1 MLEHAAG
8 AGVAVHRSGD
18 ADRYRSWLNQ
28 AGNGAAQGTAMTPLA
43 CDYALEVVSLNKAF
57 DGLTVT
63 QNVSLA
69 IRPGERRLI
78 IGPNGAGKTTLF
90 NQISGDMRPNS
101 GQIRLFGTDVTTFLP
116 YKRAH
121 LGLSRTYQIITLF
134 TGDTLEHNVTLGLL
148 GLLPSRWQMWRPLSF
163 YGDLAREARR
173 TLDTVGLLHLA
184 DHPVSEIAYGEKRRV
199 ELAMALA
206 QKPRVLLLDEP
217 LAGLSN
223 TERSTVK
230 SLIASIPRE
239 TAVIMIEHDMDTA
252 LDLAETVTL
261 LNYGRVIVDGERDVV
276 IADERTREVYLGV

>member
-1 MLEHAAG
+1 
-8 AGVAVHRSGD
+8 V
-18 ADRYRSWLNQ
+18 
-28 AGNGAAQGTAMTPLA
+28 AQGIAMTAPA
-43 CDYALEVVSLNKAF
+43 SDHVLEVIGLKKAL

-63 QNVSLA
+63 QDVSLA

-101 GQIRLFGTDVTTFLP
+101 GQIKLFGADVTSFAP
-116 YKRAH
+116 YQRAH

-134 TGDTLEHNVTLGLL
+134 SDDTLEHNVTLGLL
-148 GLLPSRWQMWRPLSF
+148 GLRPSRWQMWRPLSF
-163 YGDLAREARR
+163 YGNLATEARR
-173 TLDTVGLLHLA
+173 TLDAVGLLHLA
-184 DHPVSEIAYGEKRRV
+184 DHPISDIAYGEKRRV

-217 LAGLSN
+217 LAGLSDA
-223 TERSTVK
+223 ERSTVK
-230 SLIASIPRE
+230 SLIGSISRE

-261 LNYGRVIVDGERDVV
+261 LNYGRVIVDGDRDSV
-276 IADERTREVYLGV
+276 ISDERTREVYLGV